1 MDSSSSDSD
10 DSDLQVLAQLSDW
23 DDDEGDCGEIA
34 FVELSK
40 SFLRTDF
47 MASLS
52 DAEFTFRFRMNKES
66 VESLLNEIMPF
77 VKVKSRRNNGIPP
90 LHQLLLALRF
100 YALGAMLKS
109 VAEFVGVSQSSACRI
124 VADISTVLARL
135 YSKYINLHARTTL
148 DFYNIAQFPR
158 VCGVIGCTHVPIQC
172 PSSTMGEEYR
182 NGKGYYSFHVQAVC
196 DADLKLLNVVSQ
208 WPGSAHQST
217 IFDNSVLRGIL
228 KKMIYYHKIVTDKLN
243 LLLYFI
249 PAQCDD
255 GVLGNC
261 WLLGDNAYPNRP
273 YLLTPV
279 YNPSTAQEVRYN
291 EAHIQ
296 TRRAIG
302 RAFAVW
308 KRRFPVI
315 SLTMRLSLDNIQ
327 AVIIATAVL
336 YNICINHNIEDVPP
350 EVELPDEN
358 EIAATAENVQSSEND
373 LRNRQHLIANF
384 F

>member
-182 NGKGYYSFHVQAVC
+182 N
-196 DADLKLLNVVSQ
+196 
-208 WPGSAHQST
+208 
-217 IFDNSVLRGIL
+217 
-228 KKMIYYHKIVTDKLN
+228 
-243 LLLYFI
+243 
-249 PAQCDD
+249 AQCDD

>member
-1 MDSSSSDSD
+1 MDVSSSDSD
-10 DSDLQVLAQLSDW
+10 SDESDLQVLAQLSELSDW
-23 DDDEGDCGEIA
+23 DDSDGGEIPVA
-34 FVELSK
+34 LVDPPK

-47 MASLS
+47 MASLNDS
-52 DAEFTFRFRMNKES
+52 EFTFRFRMNKES

-77 VKVKSRRNNGIPP
+77 IKVKSRRNNGTPP

-124 VADISTVLARL
+124 VADISAVLARL
-135 YSKYINLHARTTL
+135 YSRYINLQFRTTQ
-148 DFYNIAQFPR
+148 DFYNIAQFPG
-158 VCGVIGCTHVPIQC
+158 VCGAIGCTHVPIQC
-172 PSSTMGEEYR
+172 PSSTLSDEYR
-182 NGKGYYSFHVQAVC
+182 NSNGYYSFNVQAVC
-196 DADLKLLNVVSQ
+196 DADLKLLNVVPQ
-208 WPGSAHQST
+208 WPGSTHEST
-217 IFDNSVLRGIL
+217 IFDNSALR
-228 KKMIYYHKIVTDKLN
+228 
-243 LLLYFI
+243 
-249 PAQCDD
+249 AQCDD
-255 GVLGNC
+255 GILGNC

-279 YNPSTAQEVRYN
+279 FNPTTAQEMRYN

-296 TRRAIG
+296 TRRAID
-302 RAFAVW
+302 RAFGVW

-336 YNICINHNIEDVPP
+336 YNICIKHNIEDVPP

-358 EIAATAENVQSSEND
+358 EMAATAESIQSSEND
-373 LRNRQHLIANF
+373 LRNRQHLILNYF
-384 F
+384 

>member
-182 NGKGYYSFHVQAVC
+182 NSKGYYSFHVQAVC

-208 WPGSAHQST
+208 WPGSAHEST
-217 IFDNSVLRGIL
+217 IFDNSVLR
-228 KKMIYYHKIVTDKLN
+228 
-243 LLLYFI
+243 
-249 PAQCDD
+249 AQCDD

-261 WLLGDNAYPNRP
+261 WLLGDNSYPNRP

-358 EIAATAENVQSSEND
+358 EIAATAENIQSSEND